1 MKPTPQR
8 ILICEDNRM
17 SKKMLKEMI
26 ERETGKS
33 LFAKGEIEDTSWRG
47 GSKKKGGKVGFIR
60 K

>member
-8 ILICEDNRM
+8 ILICEDTRM

-26 ERETGKS
+26 ERETKKS
-33 LFAKGEIEDTSWRG
+33 LFDKGEVKDKSWRG
-47 GSKKKGGKVGFIR
+47 GAKKKGGKVGFRR

>member
-17 SKKMLKEMI
+17 SKKMVKDMI
-26 ERETGKS
+26 EREAS
-33 LFAKGEIEDTSWRG
+33 RLLFDKGEIDDTSWRG
-47 GSKKKGGKVGFIR
+47 GAKKKGGKVGFRR